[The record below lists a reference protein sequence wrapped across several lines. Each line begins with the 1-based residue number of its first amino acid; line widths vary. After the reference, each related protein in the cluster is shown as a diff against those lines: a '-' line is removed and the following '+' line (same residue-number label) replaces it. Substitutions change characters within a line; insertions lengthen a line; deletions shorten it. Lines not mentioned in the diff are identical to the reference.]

1 MRGDGGKGE
10 MGGGGEGGYLGNQEI
25 AEKQK
30 VVGSGRGRSRWAA
43 EIEMWRIKTASIR
56 RPPLPACTTAVRM
69 YSTASKILPARQKKN
84 ETKSLR
90 YETFPTPTPLIS

>member
-56 RPPLPACTTAVRM
+56 RPPLPACTTAVCM
-69 YSTASKILPARQKKN
+69 YRTASKILPARQKKERN
-84 ETKSLR
+84 EIASL
-90 YETFPTPTPLIS
+90 